1 MYCQRKIRETNGI
14 DSMEGYKLRYY
25 KEYGLHKAIV
35 RIEILKKY
43 DDVNFAPAPIEI
55 GGVLAGAR
63 LIMQGDQDDITTPIV
78 KTSLELSLVDAPGTE
93 YGRMTGPWEEFFTP
107 DSTGYIVKLYID
119 NVLEWSGY
127 ITPDSYE
134 EDITTYGTV
143 SIIARDNIGHLQD
156 FMFEEKGDGEGMISV
171 MSIFEKAWHLIQSQL
186 QLDIPLLDDEIVWPE
201 CEGYR
206 PIACQLNVEAFKD
219 KNWYDVL
226 EAVLDSFGLALRYVG
241 NNTCRI
247 YPLRN
252 LSILDKKSSIDVAM
266 RDAIFQA
273 TGHRTL
279 QRACKAIV
287 DKGKY
292 ESESDVSFALVED
305 SEYTGEM
312 QTYRCKVVTLD
323 VAGIPILAEHDAPVW
338 PIKNKVGGRGWM
350 DSDHTLFF
358 DYTQYPDRFG
368 KVKDENVMYI
378 AANNVDTNRRA
389 TFSRRVSCKDMSIK
403 MQFDTA
409 VGLDARNSVPQI
421 RSYGEMLLMLV
432 MWYSLR
438 YEVGSKVYYY
448 DGAEWVESAHQLS
461 KQLGDTASPNP
472 EVVIDVPLQV
482 LADDADEAI
491 ASGILYF
498 DILRIEYYPTV
509 AELRVANTGVYARL
523 KTFTIAIPETETID
537 KTFDVKVDYDASNN
551 NLIER
556 SSELIAPLKTYPL
569 QKNVINGIYLP
580 ENANPPARPWYWPG
594 ESSDVKTELQ
604 VLVAQQI
611 LLYNS
616 KPNNIL
622 TGSLVA
628 EGEIMRFPV
637 LWRYGNRNHIL
648 VSGTMD
654 LLTGYLED
662 VKLME
667 YKEWKDLYPDDYYF
681 VTEFNEQ
688 VMTEDNNNVIIG
700 D

>member
-1 MYCQRKIRETNGI
+1 
-14 DSMEGYKLRYY
+14 MEGYKLRYY

-35 RIEILKKY
+35 RIEIYKKY
-43 DDVNFAPAPIEI
+43 DNVDFAPAPIEI

-63 LIMQGDQDDITTPIV
+63 LIMQGDQDNITSPIV
-78 KTSLELSLVDAPGTE
+78 KTSLELDLVDAPGTE

-107 DSTGYIVKLYID
+107 DSTGYLVKLYID
-119 NVLEWSGY
+119 NALEWSGY

-156 FMFEEKGDGEGMISV
+156 FLFEEKGDGEGMISV
-171 MSIFEKAWHLIQSQL
+171 MSIFEKAWYLIQSQL

-226 EAVLDSFGLALRYVG
+226 ETVLDSFGLALRYVG
-241 NNTCRI
+241 KNTCRI

-252 LSILDKKSSIDVAM
+252 LPILDKKSSVDVVTRPAV
-266 RDAIFQA
+266 FQA

-292 ESESDVSFALVED
+292 ESQSDVKFPLVKD
-305 SEYTGEM
+305 SDFSGLES
-312 QTYRCKVVTLD
+312 TYRFTL
-323 VAGIPILAEHDAPVW
+323 VADEGVILQGDAPVW
-338 PIKNKVGGRGWM
+338 PIKNKTTGRGWM
-350 DSDHTLFF
+350 NNDSTLFF
-358 DYTQYPDRFG
+358 DFKKYPGEYPPPYNKILESD
-368 KVKDENVMYI
+368 DVMYI
-378 AANNVDTNRRA
+378 AANNIDDIQA
-389 TFSRRVSCKDMSIK
+389 SYSRRFLCVDQHIK
-403 MQFDTA
+403 IQLDEP
-409 VGLDARNSVPQI
+409 VGLTNGRTPI
-421 RSYGEMLLMLV
+421 MSYGQRLRLSSFR
-432 MWYSLR
+432 YSLR
-438 YEVGSKVYYY
+438 FETAGQVYYY
-448 DGAEWVESAHQLS
+448 NGTEWQKDSHHQITKLFEDDISAPEIIIDIPLS
-461 KQLGDTASPNP
+461 SIQEL
-472 EVVIDVPLQV
+472 
-482 LADDADEAI
+482 DENI
-491 ASGILYF
+491 ESGILSFNIERITYF
-498 DILRIEYYPTV
+498 SKVLEIRNIIK
-509 AELRVANTGVYARL
+509 GVYARI
-523 KTFTIAIPETETID
+523 KSFSFSVNDAEKVE
-537 KTFDVKVDYDASNN
+537 KSFDVKVEYDDKNN

-556 SSELIAPLKTYPL
+556 SSELLAPLNEYGLPGY
-569 QKNVINGIYLP
+569 VINGIYLP
-580 ENANPPARPWYWPG
+580 ENGFPPARPWHWPG
-594 ESSDVKTELQ
+594 DDVHTELQ

-611 LLYNS
+611 LMYNS

-628 EGEIMRFPV
+628 EGEILRFPV
-637 LWRYGNRNHIL
+637 LWRYGERNHIL